1 MLDFNDAEP
10 LRWDPAPVAKSWL
23 DAVRGFQA
31 AIAEAG
37 LGSPD
42 IMADGEI
49 HRFDT
54 PEDKKG
60 AKTGWYLLYPDNIA
74 AGAFGSWREGETRT
88 WSARHQFEMT
98 AEEQEAVRRRM
109 ESARRLRERA
119 RMMEADEAALE
130 AERIWRESAPADPDH
145 PYLVRKQVSPFMLR
159 QEGDALIVPMIDA
172 EGRIRGVQRIFPDGT
187 KRYLSGVAKNGLYAW
202 LEGDASVVYVCEG
215 YATGASLH
223 MATGNAVVVAFDS
236 GNLQHVAPLVKNGFP
251 QAQVI
256 LAADNDAFTRRQDG
270 APWNTGL
277 EAASKAAKALGLTV
291 VWPEFRDL
299 SSRPTDFNDLHV
311 LEGLQEVRAQAAPIE
326 SGPRISAWTADV
338 FDGEPEPRQWLV
350 KDMIPLGCPCLLAAA
365 GGTGKGI
372 LLLDLALSVSSS
384 AWRAEGVHQ
393 WLGNDV
399 EAHGSAVLLFAE
411 DNKDSIHERLNGLDP
426 DGTLRRSCGERLMTV
441 PLPNAGGPI
450 TLVASRRYGEFGV
463 TPAYEDLKRQL
474 RRIRDLKMVVIDPLA
489 SFVGV
494 DINKDPQAGQYVQ
507 GVLAALAEET
517 GAAVIV
523 SHHMAKVGA
532 KEGRIT
538 ADNARDAIRGTTALV
553 DGVRCAIAV
562 WQAGDATVE
571 DVRRL
576 EAWRDPKDVYEAA
589 VVKTNARADMSM
601 RVLLRQKNGLLSTA
615 IMEKLKESKRTLKSS
630 RSSLRKPSG
639 TPRTK
644 AGRSPR
650 QALPDCTTAAKN
662 CPPNC
667 A

>member
-1 MLDFNDAEP
+1 MRNKLLAVALFLMATLSVLPAGYAESGISDGLILIP
-10 LRWDPAPVAKSWL
+10 GGSFLMGSPETENWRIEDETQHQVTQSGFYMSPYEVTQAEYERLMGTNPSSFHGENLPVESVSWL

-338 FDGEPEPRQWLV
+338 FDGEPEPRKWLV

-372 LLLDLALSVSSS
+372 LLLDLALSVASS
-384 AWRAEGVHQ
+384 AWRAEGV
-393 WLGNDV
+393 
-399 EAHGSAVLLFAE
+399 
-411 DNKDSIHERLNGLDP
+411 INGW
-426 DGTLRRSCGERLMTV
+426 
-441 PLPNAGGPI
+441 
-450 TLVASRRYGEFGV
+450 
-463 TPAYEDLKRQL
+463 
-474 RRIRDLKMVVIDPLA
+474 
-489 SFVGV
+489 
-494 DINKDPQAGQYVQ
+494 
-507 GVLAALAEET
+507 
-517 GAAVIV
+517 
-523 SHHMAKVGA
+523 
-532 KEGRIT
+532 
-538 ADNARDAIRGTTALV
+538 GTTWKLM
-553 DGVRCAIAV
+553 
-562 WQAGDATVE
+562 
-571 DVRRL
+571 
-576 EAWRDPKDVYEAA
+576 AA
-589 VVKTNARADMSM
+589 PSC
-601 RVLLRQKNGLLSTA
+601 
-615 IMEKLKESKRTLKSS
+615 
-630 RSSLRKPSG
+630 SL
-639 TPRTK
+639 PRTTRIPSMN
-644 AGRSPR
+644 G
-650 QALPDCTTAAKN
+650 
-662 CPPNC
+662 
-667 A
+667 